1 MNALTLVMYRREEL
15 ASVSGDHCAAV
26 LLQAIRF
33 WSSGGA
39 VWVDKTQPEIVA
51 EIDGMFGIN
60 RVAAALK
67 RLVMA
72 GLIERRKN
80 PYQRQL
86 QAYQYRAIPAE
97 EIAPEPDIE
106 QPKDEPQAPA
116 PEPERESE
124 EPTTHERKVFNPI
137 NQEVQSLNLKIEP
150 HEIQVSSLY
159 ESESELDW
167 GSESSPRMRE
177 GDEPTQGDDDDD
189 CPENI
194 KQEIE
199 RIKAQIGAGRVR
211 DVLTRCEN
219 AKARTWVYI
228 LKALRNER
236 DQKRPSPSSALPP
249 PSPHDYTSGPYAAWI
264 LS

>member
-15 ASVSGDHCAAV
+15 ASVGGDHCAAF

-39 VWVDKTQPEIVA
+39 VWVDKTQSDIVT
-51 EIDGMFGIN
+51 EIDGMYGMN

-97 EIAPEPDIE
+97 EIT
-106 QPKDEPQAPA
+106 PA
-116 PEPERESE
+116 PEPAPEREPAE
-124 EPTTHERKVFNPI
+124 ATTNERKGFNPTK
-137 NQEVQSLNLKIEP
+137 QEVQSLNLKTEP
-150 HEIQVSSLY
+150 DEIPVSSLY

-167 GSESSPRMRE
+167 ESESSPRVRE
-177 GDEPTQGDDDDD
+177 GDEPTQDGDDDD
-189 CPENI
+189 CPASVR
-194 KQEIE
+194 QEIE

-211 DVLTRCEN
+211 DVLHRCEG
-219 AKARTWVYI
+219 KARSWHYI
-228 LKALRNER
+228 LKALRNEAT
-236 DQKRPSPSSALPP
+236 QKRPSPRSALPP
-249 PSPHDYTSGPYAAWI
+249 PSYVYVPPVDEVWERHLAAQGGAA
-264 LS
+264 